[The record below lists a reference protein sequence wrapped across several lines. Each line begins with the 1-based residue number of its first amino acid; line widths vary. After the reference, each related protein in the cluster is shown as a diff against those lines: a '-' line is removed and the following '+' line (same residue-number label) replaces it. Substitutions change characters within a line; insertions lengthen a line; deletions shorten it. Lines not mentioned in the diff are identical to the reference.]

1 MRPFNAFYYF
11 ARIADCYR
19 IRRNVF
25 YYYASSS
32 DDAAITNSD
41 SWADCYAT
49 SQPAVFANG
58 YRRASLDGLATFHI
72 INRMVGRQELAV
84 RTNLSVIANGGET
97 VDETGIPGINS
108 SMVSL

>member
-1 MRPFNAFYYF
+1 MRPFNAFDDF
-11 ARIADCYR
+11 TGITDSHG
-19 IRRNVF
+19 IRGNVF
-25 YYYASSS
+25 YHHASCT
-32 DDAAITNSD
+32 DDAAVADSD
-41 SWADCYAT
+41 SWTNCNAT

-58 YRRASLDGLATFHI
+58 YRRASFYGLATFHI

-108 SMVSL
+108 SMVTL

>member
-11 ARIADCYR
+11 ARIAHSHG
-19 IRRNVF
+19 IRRNVL
-25 YYYASSS
+25 YHHASCS
-32 DDAAITNSD
+32 DDAAVADSD
-41 SWADCYAT
+41 SWTNCNAT

-58 YRRASLDGLATFHI
+58 YRRASLDGLTTFHI
-72 INRMVGRQELAV
+72 INRVVGRQELAV